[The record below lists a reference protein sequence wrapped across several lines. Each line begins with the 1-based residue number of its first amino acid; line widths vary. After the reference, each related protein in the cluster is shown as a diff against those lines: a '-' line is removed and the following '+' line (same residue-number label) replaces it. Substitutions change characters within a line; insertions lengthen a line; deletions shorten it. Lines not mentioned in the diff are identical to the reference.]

1 MFAIFLHQG
10 MDPFYQNISSFPTV
24 IFTFALAIC
33 VLYWLVAVLG
43 FIDIDILDFDL
54 PEAEANL
61 PSNQGTPFSSTDT
74 LAGLMLKFGL
84 NDVPVTVIISFI
96 GLFGWL
102 ISYFSVH
109 FLFASVPD
117 GVLHYLAGC
126 VVIAATLYAS
136 AWITAL
142 IIRPLRPLFKKVGQ
156 QIHTDILGQVAI
168 VRTSRVDHSFGEAT
182 LDDGGAGLILKVR
195 SLDDTVFKR
204 GDRVVLLEYRQK
216 EYTYRVISEE
226 AFSR

>member
-24 IFTFALAIC
+24 IFTFILAIC

-43 FIDIDILDFDL
+43 FVDIDILDFDL
-54 PEAEANL
+54 PEADANL
-61 PSNQGTPFSSTDT
+61 PSSQGTAHSTADA

-84 NDVPVTVIISFI
+84 NDVPITVIVSFI

-109 FLFASVPD
+109 FLLTLVPD
-117 GVLHYLAGC
+117 GVFYYLAGGA
-126 VVIAATLYAS
+126 VIAVTLYA
-136 AWITAL
+136 ATWITA
-142 IIRPLRPLFKKVGQ
+142 ICIRPLRPLFKKAGQ
-156 QIHTDILGQVAI
+156 QAHTDILGQVAI
-168 VRTSRVDHSFGEAT
+168 VRSSRVDRSFGEAT

-195 SLDDTVFKR
+195 SLDDTVFKK

>member
-24 IFTFALAIC
+24 IFTFILAIC

-54 PEAEANL
+54 PEADANL
-61 PSNQGTPFSSTDT
+61 PSNQGTPFSSADT

-84 NDVPVTVIISFI
+84 NDVPVTVIVSFI

-109 FLFASVPD
+109 FLFTGVPD
-117 GVLHYLAGC
+117 GVFHYLAGC
-126 VVIAATLYAS
+126 VVIAVTLYAS
-136 AWITAL
+136 AWITA
-142 IIRPLRPLFKKVGQ
+142 IVISPLRPLFKKAGQ
-156 QIHTDILGQVAI
+156 QTHTEILGQVAI
-168 VRTSRVDHSFGEAT
+168 VRTSRVDHNFGEAT

-216 EYTYRVISEE
+216 EYTYQVISEE